1 MANRQGSGF
10 IASNTLKT
18 STANLEIIPT
28 PPSTYYKKKYGCYR
42 MSFLNDQDCTVIV
55 NGTEIF
61 LRAGQGFETNEV
73 DAEIY
78 SFIIKESGITYN
90 FVCGM

>member
-10 IASNTLKT
+10 IGSNALKT
-18 STANLEIIPT
+18 STVNLEIIPT
-28 PPSTYYKKKYGCYR
+28 PPSDYYKKKYGCYR
-42 MSFLNDQDCTVIV
+42 FSFLNTEDCTVIV

-78 SFIIKESGITYN
+78 SFIIKESGIHYN
-90 FVCGM
+90 FVGGV